1 VAAAPRAPR
10 AAPRPSVQAPP
21 DVPALQ
27 TAAALA
33 NTLGS
38 FWRSALALPFVG
50 GPAALPAVAS
60 LAARCGQLAGDHAD
74 ALNAAA
80 TARGGAAQTATDPTY
95 QVTVDKALPTLSD
108 AGLAVG
114 VAITLTDLALQTVT
128 ALVSEVDAGD
138 ARQLLASVGC
148 VLGART
154 SCSPGACSP
163 TTGPPSSVTPAP
175 TSRPWRRAWATS
187 ASRSSTPARATRSR
201 RPRGPSRDGGGVVRG
216 AVS

>member
-148 VLGART
+148 VLGAQRAHLLLARRLLADDRTTQLGDAGPDLTALEASVGDVGEPELYTRT
-154 SCSPGACSP
+154 SDA
-163 TTGPPSSVTPAP
+163 VA
-175 TSRPWRRAWATS
+175 ATE
-187 ASRSSTPARATRSR
+187 
-201 RPRGPSRDGGGVVRG
+201 G
-216 AVS
+216 AVP